1 MTEHKL
7 VRSKVGDEF
16 NWPFMLVPGTRET
29 DPESEFEREIRFEP
43 GHWMSS
49 RGSGPSGN
57 YGIGSMNIRML
68 LHGPKATMQFV
79 WSTGIVP
86 QKVEEKSTVG
96 NYVFENWQHSAPM
109 GMDVGYHADAPV
121 YDDMSRM
128 ECDIRPGGFC
138 YYDGSGLAGDALFE
152 RFLLEGEHV
161 VWETLEARY
170 LGWIEGRDAQDAIEA
185 KPVGET
191 LTYVATRLTDDPP
204 LALEAVVEPDEEAGT
219 DD

>member
-68 LHGPKATMQFV
+68 LHGPKATMQFL

-86 QKVEEKSTVG
+86 QKVTRDTRFGPIEE
-96 NYVFENWQHSAPM
+96 WQTSSPS
-109 GMDVGYHADAPV
+109 GSDVGYHADTTT
-121 YDDMSRM
+121 DDGGWVSKM
-128 ECDIRPGGFC
+128 ECDVRPGGHC
-138 YYDGSGLAGDALFE
+138 YYDGSGLMGDELFG
-152 RFLLEGEHV
+152 RFLTQGEHV
-161 VWETLEARY
+161 VWEKLEEMY
-170 LGWIEGRDAQDAIEA
+170 GIWIEGRDQLEDPSDPVYEAIRI
-185 KPVGET
+185 V
-191 LTYVATRLTDDPP
+191 DDPP
-204 LALEAVVEPDEEAGT
+204 LTLEAVVEPDEEAGT